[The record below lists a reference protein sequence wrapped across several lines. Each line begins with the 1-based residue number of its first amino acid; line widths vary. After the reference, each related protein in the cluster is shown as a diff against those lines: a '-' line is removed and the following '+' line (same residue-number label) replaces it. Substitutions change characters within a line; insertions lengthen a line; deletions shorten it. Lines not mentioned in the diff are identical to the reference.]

1 MISNEA
7 IAAQAA
13 ALAQQ
18 FWLEIEAEFRRQ
30 TARCQ
35 AGQPVA
41 RRLPGDPR
49 PRDDETSPGWA
60 ARPADPA
67 DQNAQSHTG

>member
-18 FWLEIEAEFRRQ
+18 FWLEIEAELRRQ
-30 TARCQ
+30 TALCL
-35 AGQPVA
+35 AGQPIA
-41 RRLPGDPR
+41 GR
-49 PRDDETSPGWA
+49 
-60 ARPADPA
+60 
-67 DQNAQSHTG
+67 